1 MTILEKIQTLTSY
14 VGNTPL
20 HKLKNQHLNVY
31 AKLEY
36 NNFFGST
43 KDRAAFNIIKQ
54 AIQSSKI
61 NYDTVVIAS
70 SSGNFAIATASICK
84 LLNIPFI
91 PVIDPNINP
100 EYERYLRMISSDV
113 IKVSSPDSTG
123 GFLLTRIAAVRR
135 FCEENSSAY
144 YADQYNDPNNY
155 LGYYHTLGPEIC
167 NSFDRLDYVFIA
179 VSSGGTIIGISKK
192 VKEKFPHAKIVAVD
206 VEGSVIFKNEPQKR
220 YISGIGASM
229 PPPNLHEAFIDDI
242 VYVSQLDVAAGCK
255 ALLNEQ
261 LIFAGASSGAVYH
274 AIGQYFAER
283 GADKNA
289 NALFICTDK
298 GYAYMDTVY
307 NPRWVQEL
315 EIKLELTKMAVS

>member
-1 MTILEKIQTLTSY
+1 MTILEKIQSLTSY
-14 VGNTPL
+14 VGNTAL
-20 HKLKNQHLNVY
+20 HKLRNQNVNLF

-43 KDRAAFNIIKQ
+43 KDRAAFNIIQ
-54 AIQSSKI
+54 EAIKSKKI
-61 NYDTVVIAS
+61 NSDSIIIAS

-84 LLNIPFI
+84 LLKIPFI

-113 IKVSSPDSTG
+113 IKVTSLDSTG
-123 GFLLTRIAAVRR
+123 GYLLTRIATVNR
-135 FCEENSSAY
+135 FCEENPSAY

-155 LGYYHTLGPEIC
+155 LGYYYTLGPEIC
-167 NSFDRLDYVFIA
+167 NSFNRLDYVFIA

-192 VKEKFPHAKIVAVD
+192 LKEKFPHSKIVAVD

-229 PPPNLHEAFIDDI
+229 PPPNLHEASIDDVI
-242 VYVSQLDVAAGCK
+242 YVSQLDVVAGCH
-255 ALLNEQ
+255 ALLDEQ

-274 AIGQYFAER
+274 AIGQYFGER
-283 GADKNA
+283 DVDKDV
-289 NALFICTDK
+289 NALFICTDR
-298 GYAYMDTVY
+298 GHAYMDTIY
-307 NPRWVQEL
+307 NPEWVQEL
-315 EIKLELTKMAVS
+315 KCKLQPETMDIS